1 LRRLAVLLAV
11 VLTIGGGGAAL
22 AQPAPPGPA
31 GDEREVTRALVH
43 LIRDVNAV
51 KSSLRRYARE
61 RAAATGQPVCPVR
74 RGNCLSSAIEA
85 ANAAGGDRA
94 ARAVLHDAVEDYL
107 IKAGRADLAI
117 AHGDD
122 GWRPYLEELYG
133 GRFSP
138 PLGAGELTPALGVQP
153 EGTIA
158 VVHASGDRARHLLA
172 AVTGPGGG
180 VHFIDANKVDRETD
194 AYGSAWAPRELSAH
208 FDTFRWIDTGRR
220 ADLGS
225 LTAVAAPAAA
235 VLPAPAA
242 TPAETPAEPVI
253 AAPPAPQPPVAE
265 EATGLFPVA
274 VPFQGLGGALAP
286 VLAPVTLPGPGG

>member
-138 PLGAGELTPALGVQP
+138 PLGTGELTPALGVQP

-194 AYGSAWAPRELSAH
+194 AYGSAWTPRELSAH

-235 VLPAPAA
+235 VLPAPDA
-242 TPAETPAEPVI
+242 TPAEAPAEPVI

-265 EATGLFPVA
+265 EATSLLPVA